1 MKSIKEISKDMII
14 AGLGTVDSQNDE
26 IKDLLRRGEEVLGMG
41 HVDNE
46 ELRWN
51 GNKDELDSKKSI
63 TDTHESTVIEITAEI
78 TKGVDNE

>member
-51 GNKDELDSKKSI
+51 GNKDELDSKRSIIGNGIKS
-63 TDTHESTVIEITAEI
+63 
-78 TKGVDNE
+78 KK

>member
-63 TDTHESTVIEITAEI
+63 TDTPESTVIEITAEI
-78 TKGVDNE
+78 TKGVDK